1 MISQHHFTM
10 AKCYWLLAGFRRPA
24 LWHKVQCAPASN
36 GFDVEE
42 EEGEGGLCMM
52 VVGPDRMVVQ
62 TGKKKKRLKNQNHWP
77 EKKQL
82 KYNSKSLQHGI

>member
-1 MISQHHFTM
+1 M
-10 AKCYWLLAGFRRPA
+10 
-24 LWHKVQCAPASN
+24 QCAPASN

-62 TGKKKKRLKNQNHWP
+62 TGKKKKRLKNQH
-77 EKKQL
+77 
-82 KYNSKSLQHGI
+82 H